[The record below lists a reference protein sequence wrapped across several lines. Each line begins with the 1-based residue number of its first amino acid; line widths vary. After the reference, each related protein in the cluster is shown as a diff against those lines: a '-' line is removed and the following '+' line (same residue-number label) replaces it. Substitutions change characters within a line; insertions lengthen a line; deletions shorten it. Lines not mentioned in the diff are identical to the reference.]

1 MVWPIYKRLLVFV
14 RPYTAQLV
22 LSVFFMAVLSMTT
35 MMYAFLSG
43 PLVAAMI
50 TGGREGLGTFAKLF
64 PFLADTFEKVPQEAL
79 TTWVPGI
86 LVVVAGIKGIAFLGQ
101 HYLVRGLGQTVI
113 VDLRNALFSK
123 VLRLAPAYFDDNTTG
138 DLMSRF
144 TADVTQ
150 VETSVTEALA
160 DLVRN
165 GLMVVGLVAQCFFLD
180 VQLAAIAFCLVPL
193 TALPVGQFM
202 KYLRKQARA
211 GQDSLGYSGTMLAEV
226 LGGMRIVQAFGR
238 EKYERDK
245 YEQEGAKYLK
255 IMKRAIFARG
265 VYSPIMEIAGV
276 LGFAMLLVYAT
287 GRIQSGD
294 LEAAFLLSFLT
305 TVLMVYQPVKQI
317 GRVSNQIL
325 VGVAAAERIFEVI
338 DAAETVQNSEQAAV
352 KNEVTQGLRF
362 ADVSFSYP
370 GREPVLTQINLEVHK
385 GQVLALVGASGAGKS
400 TLAALVPRFADPTEG
415 SVRVDDVDVRGL
427 TLESLRSLVSVVTQ
441 DTILFSGSVRD
452 NIAYARPEASQAEIE
467 AAAQAAFCMEFIE
480 ALPQGFDTLIGEKG
494 VRLSGGQKQRLCVA
508 RAILAGA
515 PILVLDEAT
524 SALDTESERMVQRA
538 LDNLMKGRTS
548 LVIAHRLSTVLHAD
562 QIAVM
567 REGCIVER
575 GTHHEL
581 LDKKGEYF
589 KLHQLQFQK

>member
-14 RPYTAQLV
+14 QPYLGQLFAA
-22 LSVFFMAVLSMTT
+22 VFFMAVLSMTT

-50 TGGREGLGTFAKLF
+50 TGGKEGLGTFAKLF
-64 PFLADTFEKVPQEAL
+64 PFLGETFEKMPSTAL
-79 TTWVPGI
+79 TTWVPII
-86 LVVVAGIKGIAFLGQ
+86 LVVVAAIKGTAFLGQ

-113 VDLRNALFSK
+113 VDLRNVLFAK
-123 VLRLAPAYFDDNTTG
+123 VLRLPSAYFNDNTTG

-165 GLMVVGLVAQCFFLD
+165 GLMVIGLVAQCFFLD
-180 VQLAAIAFCLVPL
+180 YELAFIAFCLVPL
-193 TALPVGQFM
+193 TAIPVGQFM

-226 LGGMRIVQAFGR
+226 LGGMRIVQVFQR
-238 EKYERDK
+238 EKYEQEK
-245 YEQEGAKYLK
+245 YEVEGARYLK

-276 LGFAMLLVYAT
+276 VGFALLLVYAT
-287 GRIQSGD
+287 ERIANGD
-294 LEAAFLLSFLT
+294 LEAAFLLSFMT

-338 DAAETVQNSEQAAV
+338 DAEEAISDVAAAETKETLE
-352 KNEVTQGLRF
+352 KGIRF
-362 ADVSFSYP
+362 NNLHFAYP
-370 GREPVLTQINLEVHK
+370 EREETLMAINLEIPK
-385 GQVLALVGASGAGKS
+385 GQVVALVGASGAGKS
-400 TLAALVPRFADPTEG
+400 TMAALVPRFSDPQKGEVLFDEKDIRELKLS
-415 SVRVDDVDVRGL
+415 SVRK
-427 TLESLRSLVSVVTQ
+427 LVSVVTQ
-441 DTILFSGSVRD
+441 DTILFSGTIRD
-452 NIAYARPEASQAEIE
+452 NIAYARPDAPDEDIF
-467 AAAQAAFCMEFIE
+467 AAAKAAYCADFIAE
-480 ALPQGFDTLIGEKG
+480 QPEGYQTRIGERG
-494 VRLSGGQKQRLCVA
+494 VRLSGGQRQRLCVA

-538 LDNLMKGRTS
+538 LDNLMQGRTS
-548 LVIAHRLSTVLHAD
+548 LVIAHRLSTILHAD
-562 QIAVM
+562 QIIVM
-567 REGCIVER
+567 NAGRIVER
-575 GTHHEL
+575 GSHEEL
-581 LDKKGEYF
+581 LEKEGEYAR
-589 KLHQLQFQK
+589 LYHMQFHK

>member
-1 MVWPIYKRLLVFV
+1 M
-14 RPYTAQLV
+14 RPYLSQLF
-22 LSVFFMAVLSMTT
+22 LAVFFMAVLSMTT

-64 PFLADTFEKVPQEAL
+64 PFMADTFERMPQEAL

-86 LVVVAGIKGIAFLGQ
+86 LVVVATVKGVAFLGQ
-101 HYLVRGLGQTVI
+101 HYLVRSLGQTVI

-123 VLRLAPAYFDDNTTG
+123 VLKLAPAYFDDNTTG

-180 VQLAAIAFCLVPL
+180 FQLAAIAFCLVPL

-238 EKYERDK
+238 EPHELGKYKD
-245 YEQEGAKYLK
+245 EGAKYLK

-287 GRIQSGD
+287 ARIQSGD

-325 VGVAAAERIFEVI
+325 VGVAAAERIFEVM
-338 DAAETVQNSEQAAV
+338 DAEETI
-352 KNEVTQGLRF
+352 KNKTATARLNGVDTGLHF
-362 ADVSFSYP
+362 KDVNFSYP
-370 GREPVLTQINLEVHK
+370 GRDAVLSHINLEIQR
-385 GQVLALVGASGAGKS
+385 GQVVALVGASGAGKS
-400 TLAALVPRFADPTEG
+400 TLAALVPRFADPSTG
-415 SVRVDDVDVRGL
+415 SVFIDDIDITDLELANLRG
-427 TLESLRSLVSVVTQ
+427 LVSVVTQ

-452 NIAYARPEASQAEIE
+452 NIAYANPTASHAEIE
-467 AAAQAAFCMEFIE
+467 AAAQAAYCSEFIA
-480 ALPQGFDTLIGEKG
+480 ALPRGYETLIGERG

-508 RAILAGA
+508 RAILAGS

-548 LVIAHRLSTVLHAD
+548 LVIAHRLSTILHAD
-562 QIAVM
+562 QIVVM
-567 REGCIVER
+567 QDGRITER
-575 GTHHEL
+575 GTHQEL
-581 LDKKGEYF
+581 LDKKGEYS
-589 KLHQLQFQK
+589 KLYELQFQK

>member
-14 RPYTAQLV
+14 RPYTTQLV

-86 LVVVAGIKGIAFLGQ
+86 LVVVAAVKGIAFLGQ

-238 EKYERDK
+238 EKYEREK

-362 ADVSFSYP
+362 EDVSFSYP

-415 SVRVDDVDVRGL
+415 SVRVDDVDEGINFR
-427 TLESLRSLVSVVTQ
+427 EPSLFGFGGYPRHDPVFRERPRQHRLRAPRSQ
-441 DTILFSGSVRD
+441 PGG
-452 NIAYARPEASQAEIE
+452 NE
-467 AAAQAAFCMEFIE
+467 AAAQAAFCMDYRSV
-480 ALPQGFDTLIGEKG
+480 APRVRHPDRGKG